1 MGPGGSTDRNRQTGT
16 QACVVVT
23 SYSGSTYRG
32 NRRPP
37 FSLEQTTLARVETHT
52 ANLTY
57 TPLPYTLSRQ
67 LRLSNPKEWT
77 QRRGNAAEAL

>member
-1 MGPGGSTDRNRQTGT
+1 MRPNT
-16 QACVVVT
+16 QQKLSASADT
-23 SYSGSTYRG
+23 LRRG

-77 QRRGNAAEAL
+77 